1 MTLKSHVEVFI
12 KKAINDTQR
21 LRGRQEHYSTQRQLR
36 VVPILNVRITK
47 TSHKKKKKKNLW
59 ISFQLVVSCKFVDRK
74 EALLKVSSPALE
86 VDGEQFAGC
95 V

>member
-21 LRGRQEHYSTQRQLR
+21 LRQARAL
-36 VVPILNVRITK
+36 LNTETVESCTN
-47 TSHKKKKKKNLW
+47 TECQNHKNIPQKKKNLW